1 MTRRVL
7 LGKGGSDYGLFIS
20 KIGVDVINDSGTL
33 CDKDLMI
40 FDSRA
45 KGYAQLIKKGSITI
59 PRNTNQDNGDS
70 TTENNS
76 VNTEFRAS
84 SSDPSI
90 AIPNAVVILYTG
102 GQHVEIVSVSDFA
115 FRVQVPDE
123 YPSMKTLGYSLTD
136 QNNYTATDTPNQT
149 VIQFVV
155 LRGFA

>member
-45 KGYAQLIKKGSITI
+45 KGYAQLIDKGSITI
-59 PRNTNQDNGDS
+59 PKNTA
-70 TTENNS
+70 TTSNAVTKTFS
-76 VNTEFRAS
+76 
-84 SSDPSI
+84 SI
-90 AIPNAVVILYTG
+90 AIPNPVVIIYTG
-102 GQHVEIVSVSDFA
+102 GKHVELTSVSDFA
-115 FRVQVPDE
+115 FIVQVPFE
-123 YPSMKTLGYSLTD
+123 YPSLQSLGYSIEGHS
-136 QNNYTATDTPNQT
+136 NYNATETPAQT
-149 VIQFVV
+149 VIQYIV